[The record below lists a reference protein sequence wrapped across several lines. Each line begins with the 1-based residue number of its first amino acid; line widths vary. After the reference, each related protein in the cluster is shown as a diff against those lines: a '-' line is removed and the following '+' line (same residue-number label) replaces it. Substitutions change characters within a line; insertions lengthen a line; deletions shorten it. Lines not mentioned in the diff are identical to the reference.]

1 MECDNCRKL
10 FCKKCISRWGKNCP
24 FQCPGY
30 LRVRPSS
37 HVLHEFLKII
47 KVNCHNCEELVF
59 FTEIE
64 DHEEWCKKL
73 KCANKM
79 CQTILEY
86 RSRKEFK
93 VKDKTIQ
100 VCDNI
105 CYEMYL
111 LQQAFKS

>member
-24 FQCPGY
+24 FQCPGF

-47 KVNCHNCEELVF
+47 KVHCHNCEELVF
-59 FTEIE
+59 FADIE
-64 DHEEWCKKL
+64 THEEWCKKL
-73 KCANKM
+73 KCANRQ

-93 VKDKTIQ
+93 HKDKT
-100 VCDNI
+100 V
-105 CYEMYL
+105 
-111 LQQAFKS
+111 